1 MLQEIKICPHKL
13 PHWVLLQPSNKK
25 QIQKVKLFTSFQMI
39 TRCSLPC
46 SWVSSLSSLPRLCF
60 RSLSSSSRGRAGDQD
75 GWDKICVWEV
85 ICKIRLTSQDADT
98 LSRDLRNINPNCLT
112 VCPSYLETLR
122 KPRVANKSQYCL
134 LLHMTLPG

>member
-1 MLQEIKICPHKL
+1 MAT
-13 PHWVLLQPSNKK
+13 
-25 QIQKVKLFTSFQMI
+25 LFISYPEMST
-39 TRCSLPC
+39 
-46 SWVSSLSSLPRLCF
+46 WVSSPSSLPRVSVLDH
-60 RSLSSSSRGRAGDQD
+60 SGPGAGDQD
-75 GWDKICVWEV
+75 GWDKISVGEV